1 MLFNLLSHS
10 QVGTQSLFST
20 TTTMEQPQ
28 ALEQIPKEDT
38 ASSTTKKPEFRMFSK
53 FPPDLQLMVWEFA
66 VWGLE
71 PRAITTKV
79 FMPREANS
87 RPQIERDFRD
97 RKQHGILSLLSA
109 CRDSRQISLK
119 TYKLCF
125 ARHFKSGKPEYF
137 NSSKDILVVDSLE
150 LFHLFMGPFAKEGGR
165 FIRWQCSLNWLRGPC
180 PWDFD
185 QIQNLALMGNLDTS
199 VITGYIPRYLGQLR
213 NLKTVLVPYVNY
225 GVAINLWGYNTN
237 TVTQIQEGWKIGQE
251 KFMRVLGQEWELQ
264 PPVVKFMVPQEMYA
278 KFYI

>member
-10 QVGTQSLFST
+10 QAGTQSLFST

-28 ALEQIPKEDT
+28 ALEQIPKGDT

-87 RPQIERDFRD
+87 RPRIERDFRD
-97 RKQHGILSLLSA
+97 RKQHGILSLLRA

-119 TYKLCF
+119 TYKPCF

-150 LFHLFMGPFAKEGGR
+150 LFHLFMGPFTKEGGR

-185 QIQNLALMGNLDTS
+185 QIQNLVLMGNLNTS

-264 PPVVKFMVPQEMYA
+264 PPVVKFMVLQVMYA
-278 KFYI
+278 KFYL